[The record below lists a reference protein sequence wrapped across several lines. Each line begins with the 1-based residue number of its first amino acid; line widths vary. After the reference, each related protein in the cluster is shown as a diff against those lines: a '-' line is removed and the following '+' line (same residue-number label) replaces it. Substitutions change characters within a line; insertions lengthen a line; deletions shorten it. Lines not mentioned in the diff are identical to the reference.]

1 VVRLDAGYAAAG
13 GIAAAVGVVVAAV
26 VLFVALVAA
35 QVFLRRRTNRVFNVG
50 MVAATAVSVLL
61 IGWTLF
67 SLVTEGNQV
76 AAARDRTDALNTL
89 AQARVTAFGA
99 KSDESFALIARGN
112 GASKYDALRSAV
124 KDLGGPNFNGGFLGE
139 AVRRAAAGEERSSMN
154 GAVAAFK
161 SFLAA
166 HANIEQLDSTG
177 QAQQAI
183 AAALAAGPGT
193 ANGAF
198 DTFDQAIQR
207 VSVLTQQEF
216 DAHIRSARGHM
227 TGLAIGIS
235 LAFLL
240 VAILVLYGF
249 QQRIGEYR

>member
-1 VVRLDAGYAAAG
+1 MRQRRTAHQSFLIERGRQRWRNRTRRHADVAGVP
-13 GIAAAVGVVVAAV
+13 AAVC
-26 VLFVALVAA
+26 
-35 QVFLRRRTNRVFNVG
+35 
-50 MVAATAVSVLL
+50 
-61 IGWTLF
+61 
-67 SLVTEGNQV
+67 
-76 AAARDRTDALNTL
+76 
-89 AQARVTAFGA
+89 
-99 KSDESFALIARGN
+99 RGQ
-112 GASKYDALRSAV
+112 
-124 KDLGGPNFNGGFLGE
+124 
-139 AVRRAAAGEERSSMN
+139 RAGRIPRQS
-154 GAVAAFK
+154 
-161 SFLAA
+161 
-166 HANIEQLDSTG
+166 
-177 QAQQAI
+177 QQAI

-216 DAHIRSARGHM
+216 DGHIRSARSHI

>member
-1 VVRLDAGYAAAG
+1 
-13 GIAAAVGVVVAAV
+13 
-26 VLFVALVAA
+26 
-35 QVFLRRRTNRVFNVG
+35 
-50 MVAATAVSVLL
+50 L

-76 AAARDRTDALNTL
+76 AAARDRTDALNIL

-112 GASKYDALRSAV
+112 GASKYNAFKSAV

-139 AVRRAAAGEERSSMN
+139 AVRRAAAGEERTSMN
-154 GAVAAFK
+154 SAVAAFK
-161 SFLAA
+161 SYLAA
-166 HANIEQLDSTG
+166 HAKIEQLDSNG
-177 QAQQAI
+177 NAQQAI

-198 DTFDQAIQR
+198 DTFDETIR
-207 VSVLTQQEF
+207 HVSDLTQRQF
-216 DAHIRSARGHM
+216 TGHIGSARGHI

>member
-1 VVRLDAGYAAAG
+1 
-13 GIAAAVGVVVAAV
+13 
-26 VLFVALVAA
+26 
-35 QVFLRRRTNRVFNVG
+35 
-50 MVAATAVSVLL
+50 M
-61 IGWTLF
+61 
-67 SLVTEGNQV
+67 TEGNQV
-76 AAARDRTDALNTL
+76 AAARDRTDALNVL

-112 GASKYDALRSAV
+112 GAAQYKAFDSAV
-124 KDLGGPNFNGGFLGE
+124 KELGGPNFNAGLLGD
-139 AVRRAAAGEERSSMN
+139 AAGRAAPGEERTSLTS
-154 GAVAAFK
+154 AVAAFK
-161 SFLAA
+161 SYLTA
-166 HANIEQLDSTG
+166 HAKIQQLDSNG
-177 QAQQAI
+177 DSQQAI

-198 DTFDQAIQR
+198 EAFDQAIQR

-216 DAHIRSARGHM
+216 GGHIGSARSHI